1 MLLSTFESSKNKR
14 VACICCGSLK
24 FSPVCLREDN
34 TLVVRCQEC
43 YLEFVNPLPSVEAM
57 QENYQ
62 KEMIGNES
70 ESGFHSHYI
79 LERQKRIKSFSKLY
93 NSRLSLIESL
103 YPSKGD
109 LLDIGCGA
117 GFFLNSA
124 KERGWNCHGL
134 EILPEYIK
142 YAKENFALENIRCE
156 SLDEPLTYDENTFD
170 VVTLWDLIEH
180 LRNPIK
186 SLKQINRVMKPG
198 GLLVMWTPN
207 VKNAIFLKEKWIGY
221 TTLPHLYF
229 FSGDSLNN
237 ILGKVGFKIVYLKTN
252 KAKKGLL
259 ESKGCNPFDKSEKL
273 NKLEKPNKLIERFLR
288 SAKRDIKN
296 TLSPLTYLGPLF
308 DMAGY
313 GFNLYLIAS
322 KMDE

>member
-1 MLLSTFESSKNKR
+1 MLTFESSKTKQ

-24 FSPVCLREDN
+24 FSLVCLREDN
-34 TLVVRCQEC
+34 TLVVHCQEC
-43 YLEFVNPLPSVEAM
+43 HLEFVNPLPSVEVM
-57 QENYQ
+57 QKNYK

-70 ESGFHSHYI
+70 ESGLHSNYI
-79 LERQKRIKSFSKLY
+79 LERQKRLKSFSKLY
-93 NSRLSLIESL
+93 NSRLSLIESF
-103 YPSKGD
+103 YPSKGN

-117 GFFLNSA
+117 GFFLNIA

-170 VVTLWDLIEH
+170 VITLWDLIEH
-180 LRNPIK
+180 LRNPLK

-207 VKNAIFLKEKWIGY
+207 VKNAIFRKEKWIGY

-237 ILGKVGFKIVYLKTN
+237 MLGKAGFKIVSLKTN

-259 ESKGCNPFDKSEKL
+259 ESKGFNLFDKSEK
-273 NKLEKPNKLIERFLR
+273 PNKLTERFLR
-288 SAKRDIKN
+288 SMKRDIKN

>member
-1 MLLSTFESSKNKR
+1 MPVTNFESSQTKR
-14 VACICCGSLK
+14 FPCIYCGSSK
-24 FSPVCLREDN
+24 FKPVCLREDK
-34 TLVVRCQEC
+34 TLVVHCQEC
-43 YLEFVNPLPSVEAM
+43 HLESVNPLPTIEAM

-62 KEMIGNES
+62 KEMIGNDAD
-70 ESGFHSHYI
+70 SGLHSNYI

-103 YPSKGD
+103 YPGKGD

-124 KERGWNCHGL
+124 RERGWNCHGL

-142 YAKENFALENIRCE
+142 YAKENFALENIRLE

-170 VVTLWDLIEH
+170 VITLWDLIEH
-180 LRNPIK
+180 LRNPLK
-186 SLKQINRVMKPG
+186 SLKQINRVMKAG
-198 GLLVMWTPN
+198 GLLVIWTPN
-207 VKNAIFLKEKWIGY
+207 VKNAIVLKENWIGY
-221 TTLPHLYF
+221 KTLQHLYF
-229 FSGDSLNN
+229 FSGDNLNTM
-237 ILGKVGFKIVYLKTN
+237 LGKVGFKIVSLKTN

-259 ESKGCNPFDKSEKL
+259 ESKGFNPFDKSK
-273 NKLEKPNKLIERFLR
+273 KSNKLIERFLR

-296 TLSPLTYLGPLF
+296 TLNPLTYLGPLF

>member
-1 MLLSTFESSKNKR
+1 MVKMLTFESSKTKQ

-34 TLVVRCQEC
+34 TLVVHCQEC
-43 YLEFVNPLPSVEAM
+43 HLEFVNPLPSVEAM
-57 QENYQ
+57 QENYK

-70 ESGFHSHYI
+70 ESGLHSNYI

-93 NSRLSLIESL
+93 NSRLSLIESF
-103 YPSKGD
+103 YPSKGN

-117 GFFLNSA
+117 GFFLNIA

-142 YAKENFALENIRCE
+142 YAKENFALENIHFE
-156 SLDEPLTYDENTFD
+156 SLDESLTYDENTFD
-170 VVTLWDLIEH
+170 VITLWDLIEH
-180 LRNPIK
+180 LRNPLK

-198 GLLVMWTPN
+198 GLLVIWTPN
-207 VKNAIFLKEKWIGY
+207 VKNAIVLKEKWIGY
-221 TTLPHLYF
+221 KTLQHFYF
-229 FSGDSLNN
+229 FSKDSLNN
-237 ILGKVGFKIVYLKTN
+237 MLRKAGFKIVSLKTN

-259 ESKGCNPFDKSEKL
+259 ESKGFNLFDKSEK
-273 NKLEKPNKLIERFLR
+273 PNKLTERFLR
-288 SAKRDIKN
+288 SMKRDIKN
-296 TLSPLTYLGPLF
+296 TLNPLTYLGPLF

>member
-1 MLLSTFESSKNKR
+1 MLTFESSKIKQ

-34 TLVVRCQEC
+34 TLVVHCQEC
-43 YLEFVNPLPSVEAM
+43 HLEFVNPLPSVEAM

-70 ESGFHSHYI
+70 ELGFHLNYI
-79 LERQKRIKSFSKLY
+79 LERQKRIKSFSRLY
-93 NSRLSLIESL
+93 HSRLSLIESL
-103 YPSKGD
+103 YPCKGN

-117 GFFLNSA
+117 GFFLNIA

-198 GLLVMWTPN
+198 GLLVIWTPN
-207 VKNAIFLKEKWIGY
+207 VKNAIVLKENWIGY
-221 TTLPHLYF
+221 KTLQHLYF
-229 FSGDSLNN
+229 FSGDSLNTM
-237 ILGKVGFKIVYLKTN
+237 LEKAGFKIVSLKTN

-259 ESKGCNPFDKSEKL
+259 ESKGFNLFDKSEKS
-273 NKLEKPNKLIERFLR
+273 NKPTERFLR
-288 SAKRDIKN
+288 SMKRDIKN

-313 GFNLYLIAS
+313 GFNIYLIAS

>member
-1 MLLSTFESSKNKR
+1 MLLSTFKSTKSKR
-14 VACICCGSLK
+14 VACTCCGSLN

-43 YLEFVNPLPSVEAM
+43 YLESVNPLPTIEAM
-57 QENYQ
+57 QGNYQ
-62 KEMIGNES
+62 KEMIGNEAN
-70 ESGFHSHYI
+70 SGFHSNYI

-103 YPSKGD
+103 YPGKGD
-109 LLDIGCGA
+109 LLDIGCGP

-142 YAKENFALENIRCE
+142 YAKENFALENIRFE

-170 VVTLWDLIEH
+170 VITLWDLIEH
-180 LRNPIK
+180 LRNPFK
-186 SLKQINRVMKPG
+186 NLKQINRIMKPG
-198 GLLVMWTPN
+198 GLLVIWTPN
-207 VKNAIFLKEKWIGY
+207 VKNAILRKENWIGY
-221 TTLPHLYF
+221 KNLQHLYF
-229 FSGDSLNN
+229 FSGDNLK
-237 ILGKVGFKIVYLKTN
+237 IMLGKAGFKIVSLKTN

-259 ESKGCNPFDKSEKL
+259 ELKDFNPFDKS
-273 NKLEKPNKLIERFLR
+273 EKPNKLIERFLR
-288 SAKRDIKN
+288 SGKRDIKN
-296 TLSPLTYLGPLF
+296 ALNPLTYLGPLF
-308 DMAGY
+308 DLAGY

>member
-1 MLLSTFESSKNKR
+1 MLLSTFESSENKR

-43 YLEFVNPLPSVEAM
+43 YLEFVNPLPTIEAM
-57 QENYQ
+57 QGNYQ
-62 KEMIGNES
+62 KEMIGNEAD
-70 ESGFHSHYI
+70 SGLHSNYI

-142 YAKENFALENIRCE
+142 YAKENFALENIRFE

-170 VVTLWDLIEH
+170 VITLWDLIEH
-180 LRNPIK
+180 LRNPLK

-198 GLLVMWTPN
+198 GLLVIWTPN
-207 VKNAIFLKEKWIGY
+207 VKNAIVLKEKWLGY
-221 TTLPHLYF
+221 KTLQHLYF
-229 FSGDSLNN
+229 FQG
-237 ILGKVGFKIVYLKTN
+237 IV
-252 KAKKGLL
+252 
-259 ESKGCNPFDKSEKL
+259 
-273 NKLEKPNKLIERFLR
+273 
-288 SAKRDIKN
+288 
-296 TLSPLTYLGPLF
+296 
-308 DMAGY
+308 
-313 GFNLYLIAS
+313 
-322 KMDE
+322 